1 MMERNLKSE
10 RLKRLNDNLSNINS
24 LKLLS
29 SMIVRSLKIY
39 VALIFSMLP
48 ILCMAEESVSDLI
61 QIEQD
66 SLVYELNPKTRT
78 AKLVNGRNSKE
89 KVIIPN
95 TIKRKTKRY
104 KVTEIGDR
112 AFESNRKLKSITIGD
127 EVTRIGKLAFYDC
140 GNLDSI
146 QFTDKTKLDTICEKA
161 LDECYHLEY
170 MSLPKDFYSI
180 AYNDMDIMQR
190 FLEINYN
197 ILTQKKYPNWVD
209 VNHET
214 ITSDDDEN
222 PMGLE
227 VFEMKGYRDK
237 YIYMY
242 LSKDVSMYETYV
254 ISDSLHIQFTGDGD
268 HIVYYYDYGGDWIG
282 QLNDTTGLI
291 KLGCQFSGRAMD
303 HVWEREDVVFFAVS
317 PHKIQIITELDYY
330 SNHCYEED
338 EDGNGTSEDEDGNIH
353 CETDYFSYSISNRE
367 TNGFYEI
374 DMLMKRGDEDEKH
387 KSTIYYDGKK
397 FVERE
402 NKTSE

>member
-1 MMERNLKSE
+1 M
-10 RLKRLNDNLSNINS
+10 
-24 LKLLS
+24 
-29 SMIVRSLKIY
+29 
-39 VALIFSMLP
+39 
-48 ILCMAEESVSDLI
+48 
-61 QIEQD
+61 
-66 SLVYELNPKTRT
+66 
-78 AKLVNGRNSKE
+78 NGRNSKE

-291 KLGCQFSGRAMD
+291 KLGCQFSGQAMD
-303 HVWEREDVVFFAVS
+303 HVWEREEVVFFAVS

-330 SNHCYEED
+330 SNHCYEEDED

>member
-1 MMERNLKSE
+1 MFACHKNKNFYSFTMLFNPY
-10 RLKRLNDNLSNINS
+10 
-24 LKLLS
+24 
-29 SMIVRSLKIY
+29 SMSVRSVKIY
-39 VALIFSMLP
+39 VVLFFCMLP
-48 ILCMAEESVSDLI
+48 ILCMAEESVSNLI

-112 AFESNRKLKSITIGD
+112 AFESNRKLKSITIAD
-127 EVTRIGKLAFYDC
+127 EVTRIGERAFYDC

-146 QFTDKTKLDTICEKA
+146 QFTDKTKLDTICKKA
-161 LDECYHLEY
+161 LDKCYHLEY

-227 VFEMKGYRDK
+227 VFEMKGYRDI

-254 ISDSLHIQFTGDGD
+254 ISDSLHIQFTGDYGE
-268 HIVYYYDYGGDWIG
+268 HGVYYYGGHWIG

-291 KLGCQFSGRAMD
+291 ELGCQFSGQAMD

-317 PHKIQIITELDYY
+317 PHKIQIITELDCY
-330 SNHCYEED
+330 SNHCYEEYED

>member
-95 TIKRKTKRY
+95 TIKRKAKRY

-112 AFESNRKLKSITIGD
+112 AFESNRKLKSITIAD
-127 EVTRIGKLAFYDC
+127 EVTRIGERAFYDC